1 MNLSIQTYCT
11 ISNKSIKVNGLE
23 ITNYSY
29 QTQDLLKELYQH
41 LSIDYAKFYKMD
53 NISKLGILGV
63 ELLKNADHSLSDL
76 KDDELGIILQTEKG
90 CLESD
95 INHQA
100 RVDEKSPSPAI
111 FVYTLSNIVI
121 GEISIRNKW
130 FGESIL
136 FIEKETDLENIIR
149 HSSSLLMSKKS
160 QKCLIGTI
168 DSFKNEHNLK
178 LAIIDKSGTGPEFTE
193 ENLKHIFEN

>member
-1 MNLSIQTYCT
+1 M
-11 ISNKSIKVNGLE
+11 
-23 ITNYSY
+23 
-29 QTQDLLKELYQH
+29 
-41 LSIDYAKFYKMD
+41 IDIEDDA
-53 NISKLGILGV
+53 LGIV
-63 ELLKNADHSLSDL
+63 
-76 KDDELGIILQTEKG
+76 LQSEKG

-95 INHQA
+95 INHQI

-136 FIEKETDLENIIR
+136 FIEKEHELDNIIR
-149 HSSSLLMSKKS
+149 HSSTLMMNN
-160 QKCLIGTI
+160 KCQICLVGTI

-178 LAIIDKSGTGPEFTE
+178 MAIIEKDQDGPEFTSK
-193 ENLKHIFEN
+193 NLKNIFEN